1 MQEKEKRNINTSHNT
16 RQGYSTSE
24 PESPKRLGATTRLA
38 GKVAMITGGATGLG
52 RSTAELF
59 AKEGAKVVV
68 TTRSKVG
75 QGTALANSIKQEGG
89 EAIFVQLDVRD
100 EDCWQHA
107 IEKAISSYGK
117 LNILVNN
124 AGVAMA
130 KTIEECSLDEWNMVM
145 NVNSTGVFLGMKHAI
160 KAMKSNGEPC
170 SIINIS
176 SIDGVVGEP
185 ELPAYCA
192 SKGAVRLMTKSVAL
206 YCGMKR
212 YHIRVNSVHP
222 GFIRTEL
229 TEKEGLARGLT
240 LEQYFEE
247 AVRMHPIGYLGQ
259 PIDVAFVNLY
269 LASDESKW
277 VTGSEFVIDGGYTA
291 K

>member
-1 MQEKEKRNINTSHNT
+1 MQEKENQDIVKRHNT
-16 RQGYSTSE
+16 RQDYSISE

-59 AKEGAKVVV
+59 AKEGAKVIV
-68 TTRSKVG
+68 TTRNKVI
-75 QGTALANSIKQEGG
+75 QGTALADSIKQEGG

-100 EDCWQHA
+100 EDCWRYS
-107 IEKAISSYGK
+107 IKEVISKYGK

-124 AGVAMA
+124 AGVAMG
-130 KTIEECSLDEWNMVM
+130 KNIEECSLDEWNMVM
-145 NVNSTGVFLGMKHAI
+145 DVNSTGVFLGMKHAI
-160 KAMKSNGEPC
+160 EAMKSNGELC

-176 SIDGVVGEP
+176 SIDGIVGEP
-185 ELPAYCA
+185 ELAAYCA
-192 SKGAVRLMTKSVAL
+192 SKGAIRLLTKSVAL
-206 YCGMKR
+206 YCGMKG

-229 TEKEGLARGLT
+229 TEKEGLDRGLT

-259 PIDVAFVNLY
+259 PTDVAFVNLY